1 MHATTQAEAS
11 CCLCWAWTI
20 WWELQCKPRPATICA
35 RLAATWSEL
44 QCLPKLAAIAIVG
57 FAILW
62 VSLQCELRQVTCLK
76 EPLAEQVG
84 QNGSQ
89 GDTRVGWMIL
99 AKLMER
105 ERFYA
110 CLCQPAGWVER
121 STKEQLCL
129 PELLSMGRVA
139 PVLVYPTLALKLV
152 NLVPPHISMLLLELL
167 PLWWSLEQ
175 VSFCENLLRAA
186 SQSPEA
192 LSLSDLIPTVFKD
205 SYYGNCF
212 SQHRYPRLGSLLWVW
227 DPSLFSGNL
236 CTWASY
242 PSHHLKGLLM
252 VWDLL
257 ILHLRPSH
265 LSQVNTTQLLPTKWL
280 PETLPHLTH
289 TLFEILSAAGTWPL
303 LAPQTSRYKQV
314 CRLAYILSYRNF
326 VQLVFKWFSVVIV
339 LQLSCSVDEIME
351 GGELRVYLL
360 WPLDSASQKVLKN
373 V

>member
-76 EPLAEQVG
+76 EPLGEQVG

-175 VSFCENLLRAA
+175 VSFLWKSVKSSISVSWSTISLRLNPHSFQRQLLWELLFPAQV
-186 SQSPEA
+186 SQAGKPA
-192 LSLSDLIPTVFKD
+192 V
-205 SYYGNCF
+205 G
-212 SQHRYPRLGSLLWVW
+212 LGSLTLQWESLYLSKLSL
-227 DPSLFSGNL
+227 PSLKGPTDGVGPAHS
-236 CTWASY
+236 ASPPL
-242 PSHHLKGLLM
+242 PSVSSEHHSTPPHQ
-252 VWDLL
+252 VTSWDTTPPYSYLVRDS
-257 ILHLRPSH
+257 ISSRHLAS
-265 LSQVNTTQLLPTKWL
+265 
-280 PETLPHLTH
+280 
-289 TLFEILSAAGTWPL
+289 AGT
-303 LAPQTSRYKQV
+303 AD
-314 CRLAYILSYRNF
+314 F
-326 VQLVFKWFSVVIV
+326 
-339 LQLSCSVDEIME
+339 
-351 GGELRVYLL
+351 
-360 WPLDSASQKVLKN
+360 
-373 V
+373 